1 MYIYVN
7 SHYGSVYIMKSLKSI
22 CCRSIS
28 VILAVC
34 CVLSVVLFS
43 SCSLTDKKTVV
54 TINDVEISN
63 DVFIYFLDRA
73 TVDLGTDA
81 EYSALESQ
89 TVALIYRYF
98 KTNTLAQK
106 ESISLSTAE
115 KAAVA
120 KEVDAAWSVYG
131 DYYTKI
137 GVKRETLT
145 KIFTA
150 DAYRNALMLKYYG
163 KGGSRE
169 ISDGQLYA
177 NFQANYVVFQAI
189 TGYLTQTDEHGV
201 TTPLSQND
209 AETLLLKFQNILKTV
224 NSGEQSMEDAA
235 AYLVSTGLPGAV
247 QTVVLHKDDATYP
260 EGFFEQIRA
269 LEKRTAT
276 IVSTNEYIF
285 LVVPGEITADSQYY
299 KEVKDE
305 ILLSFA
311 DSGIDKIIDDS
322 IPVTGSVDSE
332 EGEGYLE
339 IIRYEKGE

>member
-1 MYIYVN
+1 
-7 SHYGSVYIMKSLKSI
+7 MKFLKSVCHRSLSLLLAL
-22 CCRSIS
+22 CC
-28 VILAVC
+28 L
-34 CVLSVVLFS
+34 LSLVLFS
-43 SCSLTDKKTVV
+43 SCSLTDKKAVV
-54 TINDVEISN
+54 EINDVKISN
-63 DVFIYFLDRA
+63 DVFVYFLDRA
-73 TVDLGTDA
+73 AVDLGVDA
-81 EYSALESQ
+81 NYSALESQ
-89 TVALIYRYF
+89 TIALIYRYY
-98 KTNTLAQK
+98 KTNSLAHK
-106 ESISLSTAE
+106 EKISLSTAQ
-115 KAAVA
+115 KAAVSQ
-120 KEVDAAWSVYG
+120 EVDAAWSIYG
-131 DYYTKI
+131 DYYSKI

-150 DAYRNALMLKYYG
+150 DAYRDALMLKYYG

-169 ISDGQLYA
+169 VSDGQLYA

-189 TGYLTQTDEHGV
+189 TGYLTQTDEYGV

-209 AETLLLKFQNILKTV
+209 AETLVLKFQNILKTV
-224 NSGEQSMEDAA
+224 SSGEQSMEEAA

-260 EGFFEQIRA
+260 EGFFEQIKA

-285 LVVPGEITADSQYY
+285 LVVPGEITADSSYF
-299 KEVKDE
+299 KNVKND
-305 ILLSFA
+305 ILISFA

-332 EGEGYLE
+332 AGEGYLE